1 MYFPDGSVYSGQWD
15 DDKKNGVGTYTYV
28 NGDTY
33 EGQFKDDKRHGD
45 GTYTFK
51 ENGTVFKG
59 KWEND
64 QASGGAELI
73 HKNHRYQGGWK
84 TNQLSGPGKY
94 VFDIGC
100 EQHGEYV
107 SIVVEDGEEEE
118 DENKVSIS
126 RWKAH
131 HITPITV
138 AQ

>member
-1 MYFPDGSVYSGQWD
+1 M
-15 DDKKNGVGTYTYV
+15 
-28 NGDTY
+28 
-33 EGQFKDDKRHGD
+33 
-45 GTYTFK
+45 
-51 ENGTVFKG
+51 VF
-59 KWEND
+59 
-64 QASGGAELI
+64 S
-73 HKNHRYQGGWK
+73 
-84 TNQLSGPGKY
+84 PGKY

-131 HITPITV
+131 NITPITV